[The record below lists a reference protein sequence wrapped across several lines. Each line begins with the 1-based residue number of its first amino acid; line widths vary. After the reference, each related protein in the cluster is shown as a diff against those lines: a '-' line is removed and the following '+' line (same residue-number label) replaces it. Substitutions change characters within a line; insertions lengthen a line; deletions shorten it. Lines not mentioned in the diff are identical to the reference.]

1 MNLSENNQV
10 KLTARKKPF
19 LSRLMDVYRE
29 VQMSVHY
36 SLIAHNLG
44 LCASTAYDMLRV
56 RREKAWSFPS
66 NLCRENLPGRDGQYR
81 ITANL

>member
-1 MNLSENNQV
+1 LSENNQV
-10 KLTARKKPF
+10 KLTARKETF
-19 LSRLMDVYRE
+19 LSRLMDVYHE

-56 RREKAWSFPS
+56 LEKKGMVIPKY
-66 NLCRENLPGRDGQYR
+66 LMPGESTAPGQYR
-81 ITANL
+81 IPAN